1 MAKKNDFLEALENA
15 NYDKIDMKGVQL
27 GGDYSSSSKESSV
40 TPKVEPKRQFSQK
53 SRQAND
59 LPKKSL
65 TIEKKEQKPYVSE
78 DKPKQVR
85 LKSKIVNQKPIV
97 KAQNQDSKLDISL
110 EFLNGMT
117 YELKVEYL
125 ALNGW
130 ALHLERYRG
139 VYFEVAQKYI
149 SRRKYR
155 VYLKELV
162 GMPNY
167 DNYTKTDILK
177 VKSMT
182 SLVEKKIYLFRLG
195 WSVKIE
201 TRGFQEYEYAVRY
214 FNRKKK
220 MIYLGP
226 YEPNDTKIFLTNVNN

>member
-1 MAKKNDFLEALENA
+1 MAKKSSFLESLENT
-15 NYDKIDMKGVQL
+15 DFGKIDMKGVQL
-27 GGDYSSSSKESSV
+27 GGDYSSVGKESSV
-40 TPKVEPKRQFSQK
+40 SPKIEPKRQFSQS
-53 SRQAND
+53 SRETND
-59 LPKKSL
+59 LPKKPL
-65 TIEKKEQKPYVSE
+65 KIEKKEQKPYVSE

-85 LKSKIVNQKPIV
+85 LNSKIVNQKPIV

-130 ALHLERYRG
+130 SLHLERYKG
-139 VYFEVAQKYI
+139 VYFEVAQKYMN
-149 SRRKYR
+149 RRKYR
-155 VYLKELV
+155 IYLKELV

-167 DNYTKTDILK
+167 DDYTKTDILK
-177 VKSMT
+177 VKNMT
-182 SLVEKKIYLFRLG
+182 SLVEKKIYLFQRG
-195 WSVKIE
+195 WSVKVL

-220 MIYLGP
+220 HIYLAP
-226 YEPNDTKIFLTNVNN
+226 YEPNETKIFLK

>member
-1 MAKKNDFLEALENA
+1 MAKKNSFLEALENT
-15 NYDKIDMKGVQL
+15 NFDKIDMKGVQL
-27 GGDYSSSSKESSV
+27 GGDYSSLGKE
-40 TPKVEPKRQFSQK
+40 TPISPKIEPKTQFSQN
-53 SRQAND
+53 SRETND

-65 TIEKKEQKPYVSE
+65 KVEEKGQKPYVSE

-85 LKSKIVNQKPIV
+85 LKSKIINQKPIV

-117 YELKVEYL
+117 YDLKVEYL

-130 ALHLERYRG
+130 SLHLERYKG
-139 VYFEVAQKYI
+139 IYFEVAQKYMN
-149 SRRKYR
+149 RRKYR

-167 DNYTKTDILK
+167 DDYTRTDVLK
-177 VKSMT
+177 VQNMT
-182 SLVEKKIYLFRLG
+182 SLIEKKIYLFRLG
-195 WSVKIE
+195 WSVKVL

-220 MIYLGP
+220 HIYLGA
-226 YEPNDTKIFLTNVNN
+226 YEPNETKIFLK

>member
-1 MAKKNDFLEALENA
+1 MAKKSSFLESLDNT
-15 NYDKIDMKGVQL
+15 DFGKIDMKGVQL
-27 GGDYSSSSKESSV
+27 GGDYSSVGKDAPI
-40 TPKVEPKRQFSQK
+40 TPKIEPKRQFSQ
-53 SRQAND
+53 SGRETND
-59 LPKKSL
+59 LPKKPL
-65 TIEKKEQKPYVSE
+65 KIEKKEQKPYVSE

-85 LKSKIVNQKPIV
+85 LNSKIVNQKPIV

-130 ALHLERYRG
+130 SLHLERYKG

-149 SRRKYR
+149 NRRKYR
-155 VYLKELV
+155 IYLKELV

-167 DNYTKTDILK
+167 DDYTKTDILK
-177 VKSMT
+177 VKNMT
-182 SLVEKKIYLFRLG
+182 SLVEKKIYLFQRG
-195 WSVKIE
+195 WSVKVL
-201 TRGFQEYEYAVRY
+201 TRGFQEYEYGVRY

-220 MIYLGP
+220 HIYLGP
-226 YEPNDTKIFLTNVNN
+226 YEPNETKIFLK

>member
-1 MAKKNDFLEALENA
+1 MAKKNDFLKALENA

-27 GGDYSSSSKESSV
+27 GGDYSNVVKEVPVS
-40 TPKVEPKRQFSQK
+40 PKIEPKTQFSQN
-53 SRQAND
+53 SRETND
-59 LPKKSL
+59 FPKKSL
-65 TIEKKEQKPYVSE
+65 KIDEKGQKPYVPE

-117 YELKVEYL
+117 YEVKVEYL

-130 ALHLERYRG
+130 SLHLERYKG
-139 VYFEVAQKYI
+139 IHWEVAQKYMN
-149 SRRKYR
+149 RRKYR

-167 DNYTKTDILK
+167 EDYSKTDILK
-177 VKSMT
+177 VKNMT
-182 SLVEKKIYLFRLG
+182 SLIEKKIYLFRLG
-195 WSVKIE
+195 WRVKVL

-214 FNRKKK
+214 FNRKQRF
-220 MIYLGP
+220 IYLAP
-226 YEPNDTKIFLTNVNN
+226 YEPNETKIFLK

>member
-1 MAKKNDFLEALENA
+1 MAKKNSFLEALDKTDFE
-15 NYDKIDMKGVQL
+15 KIDMKGVQL
-27 GGDYSSSSKESSV
+27 GGDYSSVKKEASIN
-40 TPKVEPKRQFSQK
+40 PKFEPKTQFSQK
-53 SRQAND
+53 STQVND
-59 LPKKSL
+59 LPKKPL
-65 TIEKKEQKPYVSE
+65 KNEKSEQKPHVSE
-78 DKPKQVR
+78 GKPKQVR

-97 KAQNQDSKLDISL
+97 KAQSQDSKLDISL

-117 YELKVEYL
+117 YEVKVEYL

-130 ALHLERYRG
+130 SLHLERYKG
-139 VYFEVAQKYI
+139 IYFEVAQKYMN
-149 SRRKYR
+149 RRKYR

-167 DNYTKTDILK
+167 ENYTKTDILK
-177 VKSMT
+177 VKNMT

-195 WSVKIE
+195 WSVKIVL
-201 TRGFQEYEYAVRY
+201 RGFQEYEYAVRY

-226 YEPNDTKIFLTNVNN
+226 YESNETKIFLK